1 LTNVRSRFN
10 DWMFKVL
17 LFLVPFLF
25 VPLLSSR
32 VSAAA
37 TDLETGGTANIT
49 WKMGSSDVNPGDSVT
64 YDGTDK
70 TPVPTVK
77 FTPTDGSETTLDS
90 THYTVTYTDD
100 ATPTPNP
107 LTADN
112 IINAQTIKVKIS
124 GDGTNYTG
132 DLGPYEFTITPKPL
146 TEATVSG
153 IADVT
158 YDGDDHTPNVS
169 VTDGT
174 TPLAS
179 GDYEVKYYAGNVGV
193 LSGNI
198 KDAATFEVRITGKGN
213 YSGSISKKFTI
224 QQAEIKSSWFQNIDK
239 QLYTG
244 SEIKPPINK
253 TTAAPTTLDEN
264 IDYTVSYKN
273 NTNAGEATVIVE
285 GKGNYT
291 GKHEDSFI
299 ITPASATISDVKAS
313 DIIYGQT
320 LSESKI
326 KGTATKADG
335 TTIDGTFSFKD
346 VDPSTTKPTMKD
358 EKDPKDFDTDPYAVK
373 FVSSD
378 GNYEGTGTVTLKVRY
393 WGTMK
398 TEKGMTYWVDSNGM
412 TSTQV
417 KENGSSWLQEASE
430 GSFATYGLEN
440 PKKDGKPL
448 FEPGSRF
455 WVRWISHTDS
465 DWNEVYAKIDDK
477 YKNDVDSGRLY
488 VFEAGVTK
496 PDGTPYEELDIPAYL
511 YVQIGSDWTED
522 DIKAMRVLSG
532 NDDDVKVEASFV
544 ASDSITGCPIT
555 DGKFAKLSLNHFSI
569 FGFYDPFDPVSA
581 SSIDVK
587 DSNKD
592 TSTNDTDLAELLG
605 IDSSNKK
612 TSSFGTTSP
621 YGLGSSLYK
630 STGDTDEEKN
640 AYLIPMFLPILL
652 FVLIYEKKRLNK
664 VL

>member
-1 LTNVRSRFN
+1 MTNVRSRFN

-25 VPLLSSR
+25 VPLLCGKVKAADLSEAKDIVLSDANFVYNGSTQSPTL
-32 VSAAA
+32 VSLN
-37 TDLETGGTANIT
+37 DKDGNDIT
-49 WKMGSSDVNPGDSVT
+49 I
-64 YDGTDK
+64 
-70 TPVPTVK
+70 
-77 FTPTDGSETTLDS
+77 SE
-90 THYTVTYTDD
+90 
-100 ATPTPNP
+100 
-107 LTADN
+107 
-112 IINAQTIKVKIS
+112 VKIS
-124 GDGTNYTG
+124 FQDADGNPVTSPTDAGTYTVVIEDNGGAHTNRNTA
-132 DLGPYEFTITPKPL
+132 ETFTITPKPL

-253 TTAAPTTLDEN
+253 TTAAPTTLDEE
-264 IDYTVSYKN
+264 DYTVSYKN

-335 TTIDGTFSFKD
+335 TTVDGTFSFKD

-569 FGFYDPFDPVSA
+569 FGFYPFDPVSA